1 MNTLIVDDQEENRY
15 LLEALLKGNGHD
27 VQSVA
32 NGAEALELLKSGGID
47 LIVSDILMPVMD
59 GFELCR
65 KVKTDKGLRHIPFI
79 VYTATYTGPQD
90 EAFAFKIGADRFI
103 QKPCDPDV
111 FMEALRDVMASA
123 RRTDIASTPRQ
134 EEEILKL
141 YSERLVRKLEHK
153 MLQLEKEVKMRQEA
167 EETLRT
173 NERKYRLLADNTLD
187 VIWTMNL
194 DLMFTYVNM
203 AVRDLTGYSPEEWI
217 GSRLP
222 EHCDAENLAKIV
234 QIIAIEM
241 AKGPDGAG
249 VILETELLKK
259 NREPIQIEIHG
270 KVIFD
275 ENGAPI
281 ILQGTA
287 RDISER
293 KRSEKMLRESQ
304 EKYKSILDNIE
315 DGYYEVDLAGN
326 FTFFNHS
333 TCRILGYSSS
343 ELMGMN
349 NREYMY
355 PENAGKVFQTF
366 NRVFTTGESFRAV
379 DWEVITK
386 EGIICHLDT
395 SVSLVRDAE
404 GNVSGFRGIVRDVTE
419 RRNAEKETIRLTE
432 QLQQAQKLESIGRL
446 AGGVAHDFNNLLS
459 VILGYGEIVLEA
471 LDRDHP
477 HHEPLEMI
485 HQAGIRA
492 KDLTRQLLAF
502 SRKQVLEMQ
511 VVDVNH
517 VVTGFEKL
525 LRRMIGEDI
534 QLNLALTAEPLTVK
548 ADTAQLEQVLMNL
561 AVNARDA
568 MPDGGILTIETAV
581 VELDN
586 AYAEK
591 KPGVLP
597 GSYAMIG
604 VSDSG
609 CGMAKGT
616 LDRIFEPFFTTK
628 DRDKGTGLGLATSYG
643 IVKQHGGSIWVY
655 SEPDKGTVFKIYL
668 PLCAEKDEVKALP
681 AKLSPP
687 LTGSATVLIVE
698 DDPSVRKLA
707 GLILA
712 AHGYTVIES
721 DDVTDAIAKAV
732 ALASPIHLVLTDVI
746 MPQMKGPEVFAEI
759 RENHPEAKVLYM
771 SGYTDNM
778 IACHGILNEGV
789 QFIQKP
795 FTVRGLLEKCYKVL
809 YSE

>member
-1 MNTLIVDDQEENRY
+1 MNALIVDDQEENRY
-15 LLEALLKGNGHD
+15 LLETLLKGNGHD

-32 NGAEALELLKSGGID
+32 NGAEALERLKSGGID

-65 KVKTDKGLRHIPFI
+65 KVKTDEGLRHIPFI
-79 VYTATYTGPQD
+79 VYTATYTGPRD
-90 EAFAFKIGADRFI
+90 EAFAIKIGADRFI
-103 QKPCDPDV
+103 QKPCEPDV
-111 FMEALRDVMASA
+111 FMEAIRDVMASA
-123 RRTDIASTPRQ
+123 RRTDIASTPLQ
-134 EEEILKL
+134 EEEVLKL
-141 YSERLVRKLEHK
+141 YSERLVRKLEQK
-153 MLQLEKEVKMRQEA
+153 MLQLEKEVKRRQEA

-173 NERKYRLLADNTLD
+173 NEQKYRLLADNTLD
-187 VIWTMNL
+187 VIWAMGP
-194 DLMFTYVNM
+194 DLVFTYVNP
-203 AVRDLTGYSPEEWI
+203 AIRDFTGHLPEEWI
-217 GSRLP
+217 GSRLS

-234 QIIAIEM
+234 QVIAHEM
-241 AKGPDGAG
+241 VKGPDGAG
-249 VILETELLKK
+249 VILEAELFKK

-275 ENGAPI
+275 ENSAPI
-281 ILQGTA
+281 LVQGTA

-333 TCRILGYSSS
+333 TCRILGYSRS

-349 NREYMY
+349 NREYMD
-355 PENAGKVFQTF
+355 PENAGKVLQTF

-379 DWEVITK
+379 DWEIITK
-386 EGIICHLDT
+386 EGVKCHLDT
-395 SVSLVRDAE
+395 SVSLVKDAK
-404 GNVSGFRGIVRDVTE
+404 GNASGFRGIARDVTE
-419 RRNAEKETIRLTE
+419 RKNAEKEKIRLTE

-471 LDRDHP
+471 LSKDHP

-485 HQAGIRA
+485 HQAGTRA

-568 MPDGGILTIETAV
+568 MPGGGILTIETAV
-581 VELDN
+581 VELDD

-609 CGMAKGT
+609 CGMAKDT

-643 IVKQHGGSIWVY
+643 IIKQHGGNIWVY
-655 SEPDKGTVFKIYL
+655 SEPGEGTAFKIYL
-668 PLCAEKDEVKALP
+668 PLCAKEDVVKALP
-681 AKLSPP
+681 AKLPSPV
-687 LTGSATVLIVE
+687 TRSATILIVE

-707 GLILA
+707 GVILA
-712 AHGYTVIES
+712 GHGYTVIES
-721 DDVTDAIAKAV
+721 DDVTDAVAKAA

-746 MPQMKGPEVFAEI
+746 MPRMKGPDVFAKI
-759 RENHPEAKVLYM
+759 RENHPEANVLYM

-778 IACHGILNEGV
+778 IACHGVLNQRV

-795 FTVRGLLEKCYKVL
+795 FTAKGLLEKCYKAL
-809 YSE
+809 